1 MSDADA
7 EPTEPGHVTM
17 RPEAETM
24 PRDDANDLLARAM
37 RIRERSKELIAE
49 LGADHP
55 LVAQA
60 LQRADALE
68 REAAHPGEIHLR

>member
-7 EPTEPGHVTM
+7 EPTEPGHLSM
-17 RPEAETM
+17 RPEAEAI
-24 PRDDANDLLARAM
+24 PRDDANERLARAL

-60 LQRADALE
+60 LQRAEALE
-68 REAAHPGEIHLR
+68 REAARPGEIHLR